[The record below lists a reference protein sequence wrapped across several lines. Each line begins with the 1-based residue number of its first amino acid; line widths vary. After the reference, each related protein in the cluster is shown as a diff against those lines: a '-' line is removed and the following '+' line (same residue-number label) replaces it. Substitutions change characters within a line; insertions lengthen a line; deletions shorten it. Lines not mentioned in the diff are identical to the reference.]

1 MTANLDNYPWLE
13 VVHPEARLGGVR
25 YALFDF
31 DGTISVIR
39 QGWEKIMAQVMVE
52 SICGEFLPTSGDNAP
67 YGRSPRCH
75 PEKVMN
81 EVAEYIDRS
90 TGILT
95 IVQMKWLVETVRR
108 YGIEEVRTASEY
120 KRIYTERLLMPV
132 YERLGRIGGEHAERG
147 NQRDNAERCHEMD
160 QRDEFMM
167 KGARKFLEEL
177 RGRGVEL
184 LLASGTDEEYV
195 RNEAGALGVAELFLP
210 HIYGAQGDSETDSKE
225 LVIQRILEENRLQGE
240 ELVVVGDGPVEIR
253 YARQVGALALGVAS
267 DEVQRSGLNPRKR
280 RRLLEAGADY
290 VVADFEE
297 AGKLAEV
304 LTRVASSPQD
314 EFSRGS

>member
-1 MTANLDNYPWLE
+1 VE
-13 VVHPEARLGGVR
+13 VEADFVR
-25 YALFDF
+25 
-31 DGTISVIR
+31 
-39 QGWEKIMAQVMVE
+39 Q
-52 SICGEFLPTSGDNAP
+52 
-67 YGRSPRCH
+67 
-75 PEKVMN
+75 
-81 EVAEYIDRS
+81 EVGEYIDRS

-120 KRIYTERLLMPV
+120 KRIYTERLLKPV

-147 NQRDNAERCHEMD
+147 NQRDDAERRHEMD

-195 RNEAGALGVAELFLP
+195 RNEAEALGVAELFLP

-225 LVIQRILEENRLQGE
+225 LVIKRILEENRLRGE

-253 YARQVGALALGVAS
+253 YARQVGAVALGVAS
-267 DEVQRSGLNPRKR
+267 DEVKRSGMNPRKR

-297 AGKLAEV
+297 AEV
-304 LTRVASSPQD
+304 LAGVLTGVSGIASSPKSGLSQ
-314 EFSRGS
+314 

>member
-1 MTANLDNYPWLE
+1 MTAYLEDHPWLE
-13 VVHPEARLGGVR
+13 VVHPEAKLGNVR

-39 QGWEKIMAQVMVE
+39 QGWERIMAQVMVE
-52 SICGEFLPTSGDNAP
+52 SICGDKATP
-67 YGRSPRCH
+67 
-75 PEKVMN
+75 PEVEADFVRQ
-81 EVAEYIDRS
+81 EVAEYIDQS

-120 KRIYTERLLMPV
+120 KRIYTERLLKPV

-147 NQRDNAERCHEMD
+147 NQRDDAERRHEMD

-195 RNEAGALGVAELFLP
+195 RNEAEALGVAELFLP

-225 LVIQRILEENRLQGE
+225 LVIKRILEENRLRGE

-253 YARQVGALALGVAS
+253 YARQVGAVALGVAS
-267 DEVQRSGLNPRKR
+267 DEVKRSGMNPRKR

-297 AGKLAEV
+297 AEV
-304 LTRVASSPQD
+304 LAGVLTGERGIASSPKIGLSQ
-314 EFSRGS
+314 

>member
-1 MTANLDNYPWLE
+1 MSTQLENLSWLE

-52 SICGEFLPTSGDNAP
+52 SICGEKPVPQDVQA
-67 YGRSPRCH
+67 
-75 PEKVMN
+75 

-95 IVQMKWLVETVRR
+95 IVQMKWLVEVVKRHGMVEESQVRS
-108 YGIEEVRTASEY
+108 ASEY
-120 KRIYTERLLMPV
+120 KRNYTERLLKPV
-132 YERLGRIGGEHAERG
+132 YERLGKIGGG
-147 NQRDNAERCHEMD
+147 DDYMIQ
-160 QRDEFMM
+160 
-167 KGARKFLEEL
+167 GARRFLDEL
-177 RGRGVEL
+177 RGRGVKL

-225 LVIQRILEENRLQGE
+225 LVIERILEENRLQGE

-280 RRLLEAGADY
+280 KRLLEAGADY
-290 VVADFEE
+290 LVADFEQAE
-297 AGKLAEV
+297 ELAEV
-304 LTRVASSPQD
+304 LTGIASSLK
-314 EFSRGS
+314 SRLSQ